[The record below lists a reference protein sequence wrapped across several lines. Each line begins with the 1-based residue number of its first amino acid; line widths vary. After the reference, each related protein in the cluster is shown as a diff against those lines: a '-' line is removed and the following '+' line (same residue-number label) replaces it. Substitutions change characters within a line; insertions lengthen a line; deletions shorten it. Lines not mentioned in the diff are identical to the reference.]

1 RQARGGAMDPVTNDR
16 DIIRSILRRFVDIRY
31 KYGDI
36 HNEVVFDEENARYL
50 VVSQGWMN
58 SGRVH
63 GCLIHVELID
73 GKIWI
78 QRDGTEPG
86 VANDLVD
93 EGIPKNR
100 IVLGFWEREAR
111 ELGDFAAA

>member
-1 RQARGGAMDPVTNDR
+1 MDPLTNDR
-16 DIIRSILRRFVDIRY
+16 DTIRRVLRRFVDIRY

-36 HNEVVFDEENARYL
+36 HNETVFDDESARYL
-50 VVSQGWMN
+50 VLSQGWMN
-58 SGRVH
+58 GGRVH
-63 GCLIHVELID
+63 GCLIHIEVID

-78 QRDGTEPG
+78 QRDGTEQG

-100 IVLGFWEREAR
+100 IVLGFWELEAR
-111 ELGDFAAA
+111 KLGEFAAA